1 MSLLYLMR
9 AIAHA
14 HARTRTTFVYDTYCL
29 GHWNEENQIKT
40 KNIIVHCSL
49 IFGSL
54 CYLECCN
61 SIYDFRIRG
70 KF

>member
-29 GHWNEENQIKT
+29 GHWNEENQRKT
-40 KNIIVHCSL
+40 KNIRLNSL
-49 IFGSL
+49 SFFFNL
-54 CYLECCN
+54 W
-61 SIYDFRIRG
+61 
-70 KF
+70 